1 MRSKE
6 AIKAAQK
13 RYAEKG
19 VIKRT
24 TITLHEV
31 NDADILAH
39 LKKKA
44 NMSGYIKDLVR
55 RDMKK
60 QG

>member
-6 AIKAAQK
+6 AIRQAQK

-19 VIKRT
+19 VIKRV

-31 NDADILAH
+31 NDADVLAY

-55 RDMKK
+55 RDIKK

>member
-6 AIKAAQK
+6 AIRQAQK

-19 VIKRT
+19 VIKRV

-31 NDADILAH
+31 NDADVLAY

-55 RDMKK
+55 MDIKK

>member
-6 AIKAAQK
+6 AIREAQK

-19 VIKRT
+19 VIKRI

-31 NDADILAH
+31 NDADLLAF

-55 RDMKK
+55 RDIKK

>member
-6 AIKAAQK
+6 AIRQAQK

-19 VIKRT
+19 VIKRI

-31 NDADILAH
+31 NDADLLAF

-55 RDMKK
+55 MDIKK

>member
-6 AIKAAQK
+6 AIRQAQK

-19 VIKRT
+19 VIKRV

-31 NDADILAH
+31 NDADLLAF

-55 RDMKK
+55 MDIKK

>member
-6 AIKAAQK
+6 AILKAK
-13 RYAEKG
+13 KKYAEKG
-19 VIKRT
+19 VIKRI